1 MFYSI
6 TNHSLLS
13 VLCGTETLFVSLLTH
28 GHPTRLVI
36 KSDIRGPLQRIDT
49 KLISKMRNKVFYWIL
64 EDFFVW
70 FGLDFVLVEKYSSS
84 QHGVGQIWGILQ
96 KISEDSFTFD
106 FEVKAISVQS
116 RRSIHVLFYC
126 KYENFLVGFFFQDRI
141 SHFCILSRLALALS
155 EVWDV
160 QLVCSALINVFR
172 WEQSDRGQSVIRPPA
187 GTKQRN

>member
-1 MFYSI
+1 MKEKPTKTISLFYSI
-6 TNHSLLS
+6 RNHHQPPPCSHFF
-13 VLCGTETLFVSLLTH
+13 VEQNYFFVSLVTH

-126 KYENFLVGFFFQDRI
+126 KYENFRVGFYF
-141 SHFCILSRLALALS
+141 SGMNLCSLSCPWPWPCLRSRMFSLFALL
-155 EVWDV
+155 W
-160 QLVCSALINVFR
+160 
-172 WEQSDRGQSVIRPPA
+172 
-187 GTKQRN
+187 